1 MTDAVNALVFGDQQP
16 ALHAPVDL
24 PAGQP
29 CGEEVVTVDQ
39 PLAPI
44 GPQSDRFVDLAW
56 HTRPNQQRLR
66 IRPPHCPGEART
78 PARKPA
84 LCAAEAPPQPRPS
97 AAAPAWRPGRRGR
110 WRRPAPRPAAHP
122 PSVRYALGMLRA
134 HVLLVDQRMHDRS
147 SWRSNSRSAR
157 RAQLPDVS
165 VGPRSRAIRLPA
177 TQSKRQVSS
186 SAKPARPLAWNLSAA
201 ADIRRRWD
209 TFE

>member
-56 HTRPNQQRLR
+56 HTRPNQQRLQ

-78 PARKPA
+78 PAAKPSA
-84 LCAAEAPPQPRPS
+84 RPPRSPAAPPPQPP
-97 AAAPAWRPGRRGR
+97 PPRPGGRGGEGGGGGR
-110 WRRPAPRPAAHP
+110 
-122 PSVRYALGMLRA
+122 
-134 HVLLVDQRMHDRS
+134 
-147 SWRSNSRSAR
+147 
-157 RAQLPDVS
+157 
-165 VGPRSRAIRLPA
+165 
-177 TQSKRQVSS
+177 
-186 SAKPARPLAWNLSAA
+186 
-201 ADIRRRWD
+201 
-209 TFE
+209 